1 MKSYS
6 LFEFDES
13 KASRSTSRDS
23 ELFNEE
29 LLQYALHEINSIA
42 KNIETFKQNDEEIF
56 DDIYRRSRLISGLLR
71 INYYHD
77 VNYLLELLVFCT
89 DFLRHN
95 LKNKSVKRIPH
106 EINYIINL
114 ITNSAVSMIN
124 EKIDGRDSVIVFSD
138 ILDECRNYLQDI
150 ISLVESETAKAET
163 TGYTKRGGQK
173 TIPASSIESLP
184 PNAMLD
190 EEETVSIPHE
200 KIGFISDYC
209 EEAREILGNIEIQL
223 IELEDIENPLPII
236 NQIYKDFSNLKD
248 SANSANIMKIETLAH
263 ANQVVLHNIRDGSV
277 LMESGIIDILLY
289 SKNTFEKMIND
300 IASRRP
306 ITTPISHAVERCT
319 NFLKNKNFKQ
329 NSQDKIIEMESDDIE
344 ETLSIPD
351 DKLGFI
357 SDYCEE
363 SREILSNIGL
373 QLVQLESE
381 ENSDQVVNEIF
392 RGIHTLKGSAR
403 LLNIKKIERL
413 SHSAE
418 ALLDRIR
425 KKEVFIT
432 PDLIDVLL
440 DSKNLLESMVSEVAS
455 RQPIKTPINTM
466 IFRITNLSE
475 NKTLDD
481 KNLIHTSGDGNTAP
495 NLRTEPQPSDLD
507 NSNEG
512 LLQQN
517 ISPINDTIRITTD
530 KLDDVLNVAS
540 EVFITRIRL
549 QNDISTLNSSMSLL
563 KSNLIDQGLDQLSVK
578 DFLENINSAN
588 LLANGQKGEAIDYS
602 PSNSYKKHS
611 SPDDKRLQQNALD
624 RFSEVDTNKKK
635 LEKSISDLEELSSRL
650 QSSAMNIRMVPVRY
664 AFDRF
669 PVQVRETARELNKKV
684 KLSVSGAD
692 TELDKLLINQ
702 LIEPML
708 HILRNAVDHGIESPD
723 IREKSGKNDT
733 ALITISAYYQ
743 GSEAVIE
750 ISDDGTGIDPDI
762 VSKKAES
769 LGLIDPESRESLSK
783 EDILNLIFEPGFSTS
798 NEVTNLSGRGVGMD
812 AVRNAISQVHGT
824 VTVDSVLGE
833 GSTFKIRLPLSLA
846 VAGVLLVTERE
857 YKFAF
862 PVLHVEDILTIAR
875 DQIERVSQTEIFNYR
890 GEALP
895 VTTLSNILKFEGGN
909 FDEDLITMV
918 ILSDDGKKKCVK
930 VDKVLGRQ
938 DVIIKNLGD
947 FIKHAPSV
955 MGCTILS
962 DNQLIL
968 ILNSWEIVNA
978 KTNI

>member
-1 MKSYS
+1 
-6 LFEFDES
+6 
-13 KASRSTSRDS
+13 
-23 ELFNEE
+23 
-29 LLQYALHEINSIA
+29 
-42 KNIETFKQNDEEIF
+42 
-56 DDIYRRSRLISGLLR
+56 
-71 INYYHD
+71 
-77 VNYLLELLVFCT
+77 
-89 DFLRHN
+89 
-95 LKNKSVKRIPH
+95 
-106 EINYIINL
+106 
-114 ITNSAVSMIN
+114 
-124 EKIDGRDSVIVFSD
+124 
-138 ILDECRNYLQDI
+138 
-150 ISLVESETAKAET
+150 
-163 TGYTKRGGQK
+163 
-173 TIPASSIESLP
+173 
-184 PNAMLD
+184 
-190 EEETVSIPHE
+190 
-200 KIGFISDYC
+200 
-209 EEAREILGNIEIQL
+209 
-223 IELEDIENPLPII
+223 
-236 NQIYKDFSNLKD
+236 
-248 SANSANIMKIETLAH
+248 
-263 ANQVVLHNIRDGSV
+263 
-277 LMESGIIDILLY
+277 
-289 SKNTFEKMIND
+289 
-300 IASRRP
+300 
-306 ITTPISHAVERCT
+306 
-319 NFLKNKNFKQ
+319 
-329 NSQDKIIEMESDDIE
+329 
-344 ETLSIPD
+344 
-351 DKLGFI
+351 
-357 SDYCEE
+357 
-363 SREILSNIGL
+363 
-373 QLVQLESE
+373 
-381 ENSDQVVNEIF
+381 
-392 RGIHTLKGSAR
+392 
-403 LLNIKKIERL
+403 
-413 SHSAE
+413 
-418 ALLDRIR
+418 
-425 KKEVFIT
+425 
-432 PDLIDVLL
+432 
-440 DSKNLLESMVSEVAS
+440 MVSEVAS
-455 RQPIKTPINTM
+455 RQPIKTPINTT

-475 NKTLDD
+475 NKPLDD
-481 KNLIHTSGDGNTAP
+481 KDLIHTSGDGNTAT
-495 NLRTEPQPSDLD
+495 NSRTEAQTSDLD
-507 NSNEG
+507 NSKEG

-588 LLANGQKGEAIDYS
+588 LLVADQKGEAIDYT

-669 PVQVRETARELNKKV
+669 PVQVRETARELGKKV

-723 IREKSGKNDT
+723 IREQSGKNDT

-798 NEVTNLSGRGVGMD
+798 KEVTNLSGRGVGMD

-875 DQIERVSQTEIFNYR
+875 DQIELVSQTEIFHYR

-895 VTTLSNILKFEGGN
+895 VTTLSNILKFEGGK

-947 FIKHAPSV
+947 FIKRAPSV

-968 ILNSWEIVNA
+968 ILNSWEIVNSR
-978 KTNI
+978 TNKYTIYS